1 MQRRDAES
9 GRARFR
15 DVGGRVGGLETGRHN
30 AITDVEGVEVG
41 HATVSH
47 GDPPGKP
54 GQGPARTGVTAIWP
68 GRRGVHREPVA
79 AGTSVLSGTGEI
91 ISMTEIDELGMLAS
105 PVMLTNSMQIGAV
118 YDATVRY
125 LIAGDPEI
133 GATNTVVMPVVG
145 ECDDSFLNDSR
156 GLHVTQEHVRAT
168 LDSATTGPVA
178 EGCVGSG
185 TGMVCH
191 EFKGGIGTSS
201 RVVQVD
207 GGVYTV
213 GVLVMANYGR
223 RRRLTISG
231 IPAGAYFSDLMP
243 EPGTLEEDAGSAIVI
258 VATDAPLQGQDL
270 SRLARRA
277 SFGLV
282 RTGSTGSNGSG
293 EIALAFST
301 GRSVDQVSLLELGM
315 RTMDGLFEAAL
326 DATEEAVLNSLCM
339 ATTTVGRAGNTVHA
353 IPLDRLAA
361 LLSSAG

>member
-1 MQRRDAES
+1 MQA
-9 GRARFR
+9 GGAKTARARFR
-15 DVGGRVGGLETGRHN
+15 DIGGRIGVLETGRYN
-30 AITDVEGVEVG
+30 AITDVAGVEVG
-41 HATVSH
+41 HTTVNH

-54 GQGPARTGVTAIWP
+54 GEGPARTGVTAIWS

-91 ISMTEIDELGMLAS
+91 ISMTEVDELGILGS
-105 PVMLTNSMQIGAV
+105 PILLTNSMQIGSV

-125 LIAGDPEI
+125 QLARDPEI
-133 GATNTVVMPVVG
+133 GGTRTVIMPVVG

-156 GLHVTQEHVRAT
+156 GLHVTQEHVWNA
-168 LDSATTGPVA
+168 LDSASSGPVA

-185 TGMVCH
+185 TGMMCH

-201 RVVQVD
+201 RVIEVE
-207 GGVYTV
+207 GGTYTV
-213 GVLVMANYGR
+213 GVLVMSNYGR

-231 IPAGAYFSDLMP
+231 IPAGDHLADLMP
-243 EPGTLEEDAGSAIVI
+243 EPGTLQEDAGSAIVV
-258 VATDAPLQGQDL
+258 VATDVPLQGQDL
-270 SRLARRA
+270 SRLAKRA

-301 GRSVDQVSLLELGM
+301 GKPGEQVSLLELGM
-315 RTMDGLFEAAL
+315 RAMDGLFEAAL

-339 ATTTVGRAGNTVHA
+339 ATTTVGRDGNTVHA
-353 IPLDRLAA
+353 IPLDRLSA
-361 LLSSAG
+361 LLSGRT